1 MSKIYFRI
9 KYFEIEQQFNMDYVL
24 GLYEDLHESKTEFF
38 LKKQFILI
46 LYPTLDFVLLR

>member
-9 KYFEIEQQFNMDYVL
+9 KYFEIEQQFNTDYVL
-24 GLYEDLHESKTEFF
+24 GLNGDLHESKTEFF

-46 LYPTLDFVLLR
+46 LYHILDSVLLH